1 MFVKYHSQSRKEGL
15 KEQALS
21 QTKHKNSST
30 LPLESLHIRLSTAP
44 TAASRSVFIL
54 GLGIVCALLS

>member
-1 MFVKYHSQSRKEGL
+1 MFVKYQCLSRKKGL
-15 KEQALS
+15 KEQAFS

-44 TAASRSVFIL
+44 TAASRRVFIL
-54 GLGIVCALLS
+54 GLGIVCVLLS